1 MKQKFLRIVS
11 RVVAV
16 VALAACS
23 PITPAAPAKA
33 PAASATTLTVFA
45 AASLTDAFK
54 ALAPTFEAAN
64 PGVKVVYNFA
74 GSPQLV
80 QQIGQGAPADVFAS
94 ANEAQM
100 IAVVKTGRVVSDT
113 ARAFVRNRLV
123 VIVPK
128 DNKAGVVKLADL
140 GRPGL
145 KIVLADKAVPVG
157 GYALDYLRKA
167 SILPEYGAAY
177 SQTVLANVVSFEQ
190 DVRAVLAKVSLGEAD
205 AGVVYTT
212 DVLGQDAA
220 KVVRID
226 IPDQLNTIA
235 TYPIAVINDSRN
247 ADAAAKFM
255 AYVLAGEGQKILAT
269 YGFISITGNP

>member
-11 RVVAV
+11 LVVAV
-16 VALAACS
+16 GAFAACS
-23 PITPAAPAKA
+23 PIAPIAPANA
-33 PAASATTLTVFA
+33 PAASATTVTVFA

-54 ALAPTFEAAN
+54 ALAPAFEAAN

-100 IAVVKTGRVVSDT
+100 TAAVKTGRVVTDT

-128 DNKAGVVKLADL
+128 DDTARVVTLADL
-140 GRPGL
+140 GKPGL

-190 DVRAVLAKVSLGEAD
+190 DVKAVLAKVSLGEAD

-212 DVLGQDAA
+212 DLVGEGAA
-220 KVVRID
+220 KVVPID

-235 TYPIAVINDSRN
+235 TFPIAVINDSKN

-255 AYVLAGEGQKILAT
+255 AYVLASEGQKILAT